1 VDLPGEILQR
11 SSRLR
16 EDKFAG
22 LVAQHVTHD
31 EGILLVDDCHAEMY
45 EQGRSQRKFEL
56 VALLTTERLLLLRGR
71 GVFAGPKKPFAIAL
85 RDIDRVAVTR
95 EGNVNIELAGPH
107 GVPGLWKLIIE
118 NEGLADLWMA
128 TIHQACEEL
137 GRERGEALSRAQ
149 EELAIQR
156 GGHAPSG
163 DSPNESSRMTRLHD
177 LIDDLR
183 PYATP
188 ASFGQPLGEGCG
200 LEEAMQHVFQRLES
214 PDDVRSC
221 GHMVM
226 VDLVAGA
233 QDDQT
238 ADDTAEIMG
247 LSQEALMAGTIPKAA
262 ASLGGAAMEL
272 LAQRGGPGN
281 IWDLW
286 CRRDDVAVEMLCWHS
301 IARLRL
307 GNAGK
312 MDPLTRPDGA

>member
-1 VDLPGEILQR
+1 VDLPEGILQR

-22 LVAQHVTHD
+22 VVAQHVTDD
-31 EGILLVDDCHAEMY
+31 EEILLADDCHAEML
-45 EQGRSQRKFEL
+45 EQGRSQHKFEL
-56 VALLTTERLLLLRGR
+56 VALLTTGRLLLLRGR

-95 EGNVNIELAGPH
+95 EGNVNIELSGPH
-107 GVPGLWKLIIE
+107 GIPGLWKLIIE
-118 NEGLADLWMA
+118 NEELADLWMV

-137 GRERGEALSRAQ
+137 GRGRGEALSRAQ
-149 EELAIQR
+149 EELAMQQGRRAPI
-156 GGHAPSG
+156 GH
-163 DSPNESSRMTRLHD
+163 SPNASSRMTRLHD

-183 PYATP
+183 LYATP
-188 ASFGQPLGEGCG
+188 PSFGRPLGEGCG
-200 LEEAMQHVFQRLES
+200 LEEAVQHVFQRLEG

-226 VDLVAGA
+226 VDLIAGT

-238 ADDTAEIMG
+238 ADDTADIMG
-247 LSQEALMAGTIPKAA
+247 LSQEALVAGTIPKTA
-262 ASLGGAAMEL
+262 ASLGGPAMEL
-272 LAQRGGPGN
+272 LAQLGGPGN

-312 MDPLTRPDGA
+312 MEPLTRPDGA